1 MRGLRSASP
10 VNHANT
16 PPALV
21 ENPMSTSTRRTILR
35 AATLAGF
42 SSGLNNFAAEP
53 NAAQTVSEMKFEA
66 RATVRLGFIGL
77 GGRGTSLLNHFLS
90 VPGVR
95 VTALCD
101 LVKDR
106 VCEAQSL
113 ITQAGQPLAAAYH
126 SDESAFH
133 GLTRRDDID
142 LVCIATPWRWHT
154 PMALVAMDQGKHCAV
169 EVPAATTLDDCW
181 ALVNMSEKCR
191 RHCIQLENCCYGQN
205 ELMVLN
211 MVRQGLF
218 GELTHAATAYLHD
231 QRDEFFSA
239 GKAGDWRR
247 YEHLRR
253 NGNLYPTH
261 GLGPV
266 ARYMEINRGDRLTS
280 LVSMSSA
287 ARSLASY
294 RDQQVPPADGRR
306 AEKYIC
312 GDQNVSLI
320 QTERGRLIT
329 LEHNVCTPQPYDRI
343 NLVAGTKGIFRDYP
357 PRIYVDGRSKASA
370 WESTDSYA
378 AAFEHSWW
386 KRLGKL
392 GGEPDDHGG
401 MDFIMCSRLIE
412 CIREGLAPDMD
423 VYDAAT
429 WSAPG
434 PLSEASVA
442 RGSAPMAFPD
452 FTRGRWKEHRGS
464 DVS

>member
-1 MRGLRSASP
+1 MNIPSLLS
-10 VNHANT
+10 
-16 PPALV
+16 
-21 ENPMSTSTRRTILR
+21 RRTILR
-35 AATLAGF
+35 VATLASFTSGF
-42 SSGLNNFAAEP
+42 DDLAAEP
-53 NAAQTVSEMKFEA
+53 HTAESVEAMKFEA
-66 RATVRLGFIGL
+66 KETVRLGFVGL
-77 GGRGTSLLNHFLS
+77 GGRGTSLLTHFLT

-101 LVKDR
+101 LVKER
-106 VCEAQSL
+106 VSESQKL
-113 ITQAGQPLAAAYH
+113 VTQAGQPSPATYH
-126 SDESAFH
+126 SGEGEFQNLA
-133 GLTRRDDID
+133 RRDDID

-154 PMALVAMDQGKHCAV
+154 PMALFAMEQGKHCAV
-169 EVPAATTLDDCW
+169 EVPAATTLDECW
-181 ALVNMSEKCR
+181 ALVNTSERYR

-239 GKAGDWRR
+239 GTAGDWRR

-266 ARYMEINRGDRLTS
+266 ARYMDVNHGDRLKS
-280 LVSMSSA
+280 LVSMSSP
-287 ARSLASY
+287 ARSLAWY
-294 RDQQVPPADGRR
+294 RDQHVPPADRRR
-306 AEKYIC
+306 AEKYLC

-320 QTERGRLIT
+320 QTARGRVIT

-357 PRIYVDGRSKASA
+357 ARIYVDGRTKGAG
-370 WESTDSYA
+370 WESPDLYA
-378 AAFEHSWW
+378 GSFEHSFW

-392 GGEPDDHGG
+392 AGDQDGHGG
-401 MDFIMCSRLIE
+401 MDFIMCFRLIE
-412 CIREGLAPDMD
+412 CMRGGLAPDMD

-442 RGSAPMAFPD
+442 QGSAPVPFPD
-452 FTRGRWKEHRGS
+452 FTRGRWSEHRDGVPS
-464 DVS
+464 